1 MNRAAELRRPPRV
14 VWSALGHM
22 VTLNN
27 FDSTAKQLSV
37 SGVGLNPHLTNAS
50 LLTDNV
56 HIENGDKTVPRL
68 LKYLIIVCSKYQTS
82 RLKLLATI
90 KNRQL
95 DLHRHSVSL
104 DVFDNSMKLGV
115 VNVDVGNFHARNVA

>member
-1 MNRAAELRRPPRV
+1 
-14 VWSALGHM
+14 
-22 VTLNN
+22 
-27 FDSTAKQLSV
+27 
-37 SGVGLNPHLTNAS
+37 
-50 LLTDNV
+50 V

-68 LKYLIIVCSKYQTS
+68 LKYLIIVCVVKYQTS

-115 VNVDVGNFHARNVA
+115 VNVDVGNFRARNVA